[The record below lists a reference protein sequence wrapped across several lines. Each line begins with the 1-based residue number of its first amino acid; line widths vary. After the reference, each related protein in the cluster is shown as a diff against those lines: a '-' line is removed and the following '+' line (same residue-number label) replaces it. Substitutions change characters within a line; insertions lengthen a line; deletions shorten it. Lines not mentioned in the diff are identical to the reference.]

1 MLGRQN
7 SDLRFLAV
15 CADRTNLEAARM
27 ENAEQ
32 LLDSQRIPDDHFLN
46 ATASEGKPTV
56 WDPYEFVDS
65 VLDGKTGGGACVGN
79 SGQLYYLEG
88 FQEGRF
94 SEHHRSSMKTRSPPR
109 KSSKISNVKR
119 GSRFTFFSRPTSP
132 RTQPS
137 LLPLSLSLSLSLS

>member
-1 MLGRQN
+1 MLGRQD

-46 ATASEGKPTV
+46 ATASEGTPTV

-65 VLDGKTGGGACVGN
+65 VLDGKTGGGACV
-79 SGQLYYLEG
+79 
-88 FQEGRF
+88 
-94 SEHHRSSMKTRSPPR
+94 
-109 KSSKISNVKR
+109 
-119 GSRFTFFSRPTSP
+119 
-132 RTQPS
+132 
-137 LLPLSLSLSLSLS
+137 